1 MVDTA
6 YRVEGVD
13 ELRRSLKAVDGGVKQ
28 LRKANKDVAKAV
40 EGRSRSRS
48 GSGTAQQ
55 AKAAKALLGTGE
67 ASRAVIKIRNLG
79 SVPFGIGAFMGA
91 LAWKQF
97 PPWVGNNWTLGQP
110 GEGPYVLR
118 DVFDKDFDEAII
130 DPYLKELQNLFA
142 AAQIPLD

>member
-1 MVDTA
+1 MDTT

-67 ASRAVIKIRNLG
+67 ASRAVLKIRNLG

-118 DVFDKDFDEAII
+118 DVFD
-130 DPYLKELQNLFA
+130 
-142 AAQIPLD
+142 

>member
-1 MVDTA
+1 VVDTA

>member
-1 MVDTA
+1 VDTT

-55 AKAAKALLGTGE
+55 AKVAKALLGTGE

-118 DVFDKDFDEAII
+118 DVFDKDFDEVVVE
-130 DPYLKELQNLFA
+130 PYMQELQALFA

>member
-1 MVDTA
+1 MDTT

-67 ASRAVIKIRNLG
+67 ASRAVIKIRDLG

-118 DVFDKDFDEAII
+118 DVFDKDFDEVVVE
-130 DPYLKELQNLFA
+130 PYMQELQALFA

>member
-1 MVDTA
+1 MDTA

>member
-1 MVDTA
+1 MDTT
-6 YRVEGVD
+6 YQVEGVD

-67 ASRAVIKIRNLG
+67 ASRAVIKIRNLR

>member
-1 MVDTA
+1 MDTT

-55 AKAAKALLGTGE
+55 AKVAKALLGTGE

-118 DVFDKDFDEAII
+118 DVFDKDFDEVVVE
-130 DPYLKELQNLFA
+130 PYMQELQALFA

>member
-1 MVDTA
+1 MDTT

-67 ASRAVIKIRNLG
+67 ASRAVLKIRNLG
-79 SVPFGIGAFMGA
+79 SVPFGIGAVMGA

-118 DVFDKDFDEAII
+118 DVFDKDFDEVVVE
-130 DPYLKELQNLFA
+130 PYMQELQALFA